1 MSAEKTTTKTKKKM
15 KTIKIIWIL
24 IGMLAEIGVNLKITC
39 DYFIDHKEPSSYLV
53 YIALLLYM
61 QMFLKHKDKSE

>member
-1 MSAEKTTTKTKKKM
+1 ME
-15 KTIKIIWIL
+15 TIKIIWNL
-24 IGMLAEIGVNLKITC
+24 IGMLAGIGVNLKITY
-39 DYFIDHKEPSSYLV
+39 DYFIDNKEPSSYLV

>member
-1 MSAEKTTTKTKKKM
+1 M
-15 KTIKIIWIL
+15 KTIKIIWNL
-24 IGMLAEIGVNLKITC
+24 IGMLAGTVVNLKITY
-39 DYFIDHKEPSSYLV
+39 DYFIDHKEPSIYLA

>member
-1 MSAEKTTTKTKKKM
+1 MEA
-15 KTIKIIWIL
+15 IKHIRNIL
-24 IGMLAEIGVNLKITC
+24 GALLGVAVNLKITY
-39 DYFIDHKEPSSYLV
+39 DYFIDHKEPSNCLV

>member
-1 MSAEKTTTKTKKKM
+1 M

-24 IGMLAEIGVNLKITC
+24 IGMLAVIGVNLKITC
-39 DYFIDHKEPSSYLV
+39 DYFIDHKEPSSYFV

-61 QMFLKHKDKSE
+61 QMFLKHKDESE

>member
-1 MSAEKTTTKTKKKM
+1 M
-15 KTIKIIWIL
+15 KTVKIIWNL
-24 IGMLAEIGVNLKITC
+24 IGMLVGIAVNLKITY

>member
-1 MSAEKTTTKTKKKM
+1 M
-15 KTIKIIWIL
+15 KTIKFIWNL
-24 IGMLAEIGVNLKITC
+24 IGMLAVIGVNLIITY
-39 DYFIDHKEPSSYLV
+39 DYCIDQKEPSSYLV